1 LIFQPFCQFL
11 GGKYYMS
18 DWIDLTVLIKK
29 TNLIFPGDE
38 QLEITKVKSLSEDG
52 YNLNQLYLNMHL
64 GTHVDFK
71 NHVSVKEEE
80 IDFNDFLG
88 KANVIRPKIIDSVV
102 STEDL
107 RTKYEALIYK
117 ERILLL
123 DLHHASKFNTK
134 AYYEPIYFEPS
145 IYQFLR
151 EYNINLLGS
160 DLPTFIYKNDPD
172 LKMHRECL
180 KNGIR
185 LIENLT
191 NLNQL
196 TSHIYF
202 LGLPLSIEGIEA
214 SLIRAVAKNI

>member
-1 LIFQPFCQFL
+1 
-11 GGKYYMS
+11 MS

-29 TNLIFPGDE
+29 TNLTFPGDE

-64 GTHVDFK
+64 GTHIDFK

-88 KANVIRPKIIDSVV
+88 KANVIRPKIIDSIV
-102 STEDL
+102 STDDL
-107 RTKYEALIYK
+107 RNKYEELLYK
-117 ERILLL
+117 ERILIL
-123 DLHHASKFNTK
+123 DLHNAQKFNTK
-134 AYYEPIYFEPS
+134 AYFEPIYFEPS
-145 IYQFLR
+145 IYSFLR
-151 EYNINLLGS
+151 EYNISLFGA
-160 DLPTFIYKNDPD
+160 DIPTFMYKNEND

-191 NLNQL
+191 NLHQL
-196 TSHIYF
+196 TSHVYF
-202 LGLPLSIEGIEA
+202 LGLPLSIDGIEA

>member
-1 LIFQPFCQFL
+1 
-11 GGKYYMS
+11 MS

-29 TNLIFPGDE
+29 TNLTFPGDDKF
-38 QLEITKVKSLSEDG
+38 EITKVKSLSEDG

-64 GTHVDFK
+64 GTHIDFK

-88 KANVIRPKIIDSVV
+88 KANVIRPKIIDMMV
-102 STEDL
+102 STDDL
-107 RTKYEALIYK
+107 RNKYEELLYK
-117 ERILLL
+117 ESILLL
-123 DLHHASKFNTK
+123 DLRNAQKFNTK

-145 IYQFLR
+145 IYAFLR
-151 EYNINLLGS
+151 EYNIKLLGA
-160 DLPTFIYKNDPD
+160 DIPTFMYKNEND

-191 NLNQL
+191 NLHQL

-202 LGLPLSIEGIEA
+202 LGLPLAIEGIEA